1 MKFCNALSKTAS
13 VNVKLQKTRLQV
25 LHELREHLSE
35 IKITGDMNELWGHII
50 YFPVEPRFSFP
61 FFIFFILFFLYTF
74 ISLGYQSQKSTRLYV
89 CFLKLMNF
97 AITLPTT
104 KGFFDELKVHIEH
117 ALPNYISAITY
128 KKHFHNP
135 IVQCKL
141 RTCHNSRTHT
151 SIQRHARIPTYT
163 YTHIPTRIK
172 SGKYTL

>member
-128 KKHFHNP
+128 KNTSTTPLFNASYEHVTIHA
-135 IVQCKL
+135 
-141 RTCHNSRTHT
+141 HTHPYKDT
-151 SIQRHARIPTYT
+151 RVYP
-163 YTHIPTRIK
+163 HIHTRI
-172 SGKYTL
+172 YQHA